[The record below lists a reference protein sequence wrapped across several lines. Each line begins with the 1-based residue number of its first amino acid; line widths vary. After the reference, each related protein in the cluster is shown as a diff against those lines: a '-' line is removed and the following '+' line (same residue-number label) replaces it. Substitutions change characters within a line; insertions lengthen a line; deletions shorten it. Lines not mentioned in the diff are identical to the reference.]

1 MSLMSNTIWAS
12 HLVRGKM
19 AVGAFGIE
27 KESLKELLR
36 EASTGKAQLPEFQ
49 RDWVWPDRNIAGLI
63 ASISLGY
70 PVGTIMML
78 RTGGNVKFKERPIE
92 GLKFESKINPERLIL
107 DGQQRITSLY
117 RALMHQEPV
126 QTKDVK
132 KKKITGW
139 FYIDIDAALQ
149 NDENREDTI
158 KFIPE
163 DKKLRSFRG
172 EIAKDYSKGEEEYKD
187 RFFPLNKVFD
197 SDRWMQEYMKYWDY
211 KESATQIFFNFK
223 NEILDKFITYQVP
236 VIELPKETPKEAVCQ
251 VFEKVNTGGVTLT
264 VFELLTATFASSEFI
279 LREDWEEKCKRIADP
294 SHQVVNEFSNT
305 DLLQGISLMATYQ
318 RRVEFLKANKDDERA
333 PRIGCKRVDILNITL
348 NDYKDYSNKVMDGL
362 IDASKFLHKHYIFSP
377 KFLPYGA
384 QLIPL
389 SVIFSILGKDAQNHQ
404 AQEKISQWYWCGIFG
419 ELYGGTTETR
429 FAFDVPEVVNW
440 VRGDSNIPRTVM
452 EAQFMKDRLWTL
464 RSRQSAAYKGLFAL
478 LLADGAK
485 DWFSGAAISAITYF
499 DDSIDVHHIFP
510 QDWCKKNDKRRRKY
524 NSILNKTPLSA
535 RTNRIIGGKAPS
547 IYIEQLAKKA
557 EVSEKTILTSIST
570 HRIDI
575 IDLKSDDF
583 ESHLENRAIALLEQ
597 IKGAMGKDVGESQIE
612 VIDDDDDFEDSE

>member
-1 MSLMSNTIWAS
+1 
-12 HLVRGKM
+12 M
-19 AVGAFGIE
+19 AVGSFGIE

-36 EASTGKAQLPEFQ
+36 EAASGKAQLPEFQ
-49 RDWVWPDRNIAGLI
+49 RGWVWPDRNIAGLI

-78 RTGGNVKFKERPIE
+78 RTGGHVKFKERPIE
-92 GLKFESKINPERLIL
+92 GLKFDSKNKPERLIL
-107 DGQQRITSLY
+107 DGQQRLTSLY

-126 QTKDVK
+126 QTQDIRK
-132 KKKITGW
+132 KPVSGW
-139 FYIDIDAALQ
+139 FYIDIEAALKD
-149 NDENREDTI
+149 DENREDTI

-172 EIAKDYSKGEEEYKD
+172 EIAKDYSNAESEYQD

-197 SDRWMQEYMKYWDY
+197 SDRWMQEYMKHWGYD
-211 KESATQIFFNFK
+211 ESSTQIFFNFK

-236 VIELPKETPKEAVCQ
+236 VIELPSETPKEAVCQ

-264 VFELLTATFASSEFI
+264 VFELLTATFAADDFV
-279 LREDWEEKCKRIADP
+279 LRADWDEKRQRIADP
-294 SHQVVNEFSNT
+294 SHQVVKDFSNT
-305 DLLQGISLMATYQ
+305 DLLQAISLMATYE
-318 RRVEFLKANKDDERA
+318 RRMEFLKADKDAERA
-333 PRIGCKRVDILNITL
+333 PRIGCKRGDILEITL
-348 NDYKDYSNKVMDGL
+348 KDYQEYSNKVMDGL
-362 IDASKFLHKHYIFSP
+362 IDSSKFLHKHFIFSP

-389 SVIFSILGKDAQNHQ
+389 SVIFSILGKDAHSHQ
-404 AQEKISQWYWCGIFG
+404 AQEKIAQRYWCGIFG

-440 VRGDSNIPRTVM
+440 VRGGTNIPRTVAD
-452 EAQFMKDRLWTL
+452 AQFMKDRLWTL
-464 RSRQSAAYKGLFAL
+464 RSRQSAAYKGLYAL

-485 DWFSGAAISAITYF
+485 DWFSGSTISAITYF

-510 QDWCKKNDKRRRKY
+510 QDWCKKNGKRRRKY

-557 EVSEKTILTSIST
+557 EVSEKTILSSIETHRVSIS
-570 HRIDI
+570 
-575 IDLKSDDF
+575 DLQNDDF
-583 ESHLENRAIALLEQ
+583 ESHLESRAISLLEQ
-597 IKGAMGKDVGESQIE
+597 IKGAMGKEVGESQVE
-612 VIDDDDDFEDSE
+612 VLDDDEDFEDDE